1 MTDSVGRRFVD
12 AVAAK
17 DAAALT
23 ALIADKVDFKGLTPG
38 RFWEASTP
46 AQVVDV
52 VLGHWFGETDHV
64 TDVAWV
70 EDGEPVGDTQRVGYR
85 LMVTNAGGP
94 HLVEQQVYYRE
105 HSGQVSYARV
115 VCSGYRPAV

>member
-23 ALIADKVDFKGLTPG
+23 ALIADEVDFKGLT
-38 RFWEASTP
+38 
-46 AQVVDV
+46 
-52 VLGHWFGETDHV
+52 
-64 TDVAWV
+64 
-70 EDGEPVGDTQRVGYR
+70 
-85 LMVTNAGGP
+85 GGP

-105 HSGQVSYARV
+105 RSGQVSYARV
-115 VCSGYRPAV
+115 VCSGDRPAL